1 MSVWIIS
8 NTPELRLAFFL
19 IYFAYFPLMQSM
31 QCSKSAKSNGWR
43 ISSFIK
49 SSILPLEIWPNRQC
63 HNFDEISPSFLFLFF
78 VSFVLGTASDA
89 SITLIILHW
98 ESKYCIG
105 KANKASLVGWR
116 DQHLCYHNE

>member
-49 SSILPLEIWPNRQC
+49 SSILPLEIWPIRQC
-63 HNFDEISPSFLFLFF
+63 HNFNEISPSFLFLFF

-98 ESKYCIG
+98 ESK
-105 KANKASLVGWR
+105 
-116 DQHLCYHNE
+116 